1 MMAMSVYDS
10 NTSHKVAAVLSKY
23 LFYLSGSSEMQ
34 IDLSGKA
41 VKKKCHDEV
50 EALRTS
56 VTSLEERVQ
65 TYKRRASKEH
75 DIGNGRLPMSDHKK
89 GIDLSAQA
97 ASKKH
102 VSELA
107 DMSTVLSLADKMAKY
122 NKKTERDKMYFTSG
136 SVVSINGIE
145 RNWNKS
151 KTKDDNL
158 KCSKSNKEEEDPLYL
173 AGVFDPLKL
182 DERATKS
189 NSDLSAQAA
198 SVKRLS
204 ELRSV
209 QAGGLPQPKED
220 IYNELG
226 ELKQLG
232 TDASKMDTDSE
243 SKCVDVSTKKYAA
256 LIGYDAVSQRSE
268 YYDNTFQKKAPSID
282 SQRREE
288 LQAIMQDKTLGKVE
302 RGKKSKLKRCFTNG
316 MLSTMILT
324 ALHTL
329 FDS

>member
-1 MMAMSVYDS
+1 MAMSVYDS
-10 NTSHKVAAVLSKY
+10 NTSQKVAAVLSKY
-23 LFYLSGSSEMQ
+23 LFYLSGSCEMQ

-75 DIGNGRLPMSDHKK
+75 DIGNGELVDRKK
-89 GIDLSAQA
+89 QQSLDLSAQA

-107 DMSTVLSLADKMAKY
+107 DMTSGLSLADKMAKY

-136 SVVSINGIE
+136 SVVSINGTE

-158 KCSKSNKEEEDPLYL
+158 KWSKSNKEEEAGDGEDPLYL
-173 AGVFDPLKL
+173 AEVFDPLKL

-189 NSDLSAQAA
+189 L
-198 SVKRLS
+198 R
-204 ELRSV
+204 EL
-209 QAGGLPQPKED
+209 
-220 IYNELG
+220 
-226 ELKQLG
+226 
-232 TDASKMDTDSE
+232 
-243 SKCVDVSTKKYAA
+243 
-256 LIGYDAVSQRSE
+256 
-268 YYDNTFQKKAPSID
+268 
-282 SQRREE
+282 
-288 LQAIMQDKTLGKVE
+288 LQAQLRITGDSSEQHICDLLDYAMDMISSNNNIGTVVKEVSLHFSCS
-302 RGKKSKLKRCFTNG
+302 RGL
-316 MLSTMILT
+316 LP
-324 ALHTL
+324 A
-329 FDS
+329 